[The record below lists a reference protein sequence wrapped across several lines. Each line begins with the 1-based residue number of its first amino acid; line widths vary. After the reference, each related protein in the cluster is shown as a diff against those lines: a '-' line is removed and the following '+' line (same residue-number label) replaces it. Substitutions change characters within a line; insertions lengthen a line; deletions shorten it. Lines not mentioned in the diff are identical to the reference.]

1 LAGALIILAELGSAD
16 FAGFDAL
23 RRAHYPA
30 ERNRLPAH
38 LTLFR
43 SLPPSSEEELRRRL
57 SRAASTPAPE
67 ARLSGVMDLDSGV
80 ALRVTSPELAAIREE
95 LASDLRGLLTSQDA
109 GGWTPH
115 VTIQNK
121 AEPSEAR
128 KLLRR
133 LREQFEPRPIR
144 IAGLQLVRYAGG
156 PWEPVASYR
165 FR

>member
-1 LAGALIILAELGSAD
+1 MAGALIILAELGSAD
-16 FAGFDAL
+16 LTWLEAL

-30 ERNRLPAH
+30 ERNRVPAH

-57 SRAASTPAPE
+57 SRAASAPAPE

-121 AEPSEAR
+121 AEPQVAR

-133 LREQFEPRPIR
+133 LREQFEPHPIR